1 MSTTTEQTV
10 HAAPFAVH
18 ASHHKFIGWA
28 VTLAVPVLL
37 WFLPLPL
44 QLNARHAIA
53 ISSFMIIAWI
63 TEVLPHAVTGMAGCY
78 LFWSLHIV
86 DFGTAFSGFA
96 DQTPWFLFGAA
107 LIGMMASKSGLARR
121 LAYLVMRRV
130 GAGYSRLLLGLIL
143 SSFLLTLLV
152 PSGIACVV
160 IMAAVA
166 VGLMDVF
173 GLSRGSNV
181 GRGIFVTLT
190 YTAGIFDKMV
200 IAGATSILARGL
212 ILKLTGI
219 EVYWSEWLLAFLPCI
234 VVTVLVM
241 WRLVCWLYPPEEQA
255 LKGGTEFLDRSLE
268 SMGRWT
274 PMEKRSLLLMSI
286 AIALWATDLIHHI
299 SPAVIGIGIGL
310 LAAVPE
316 FGILNLED
324 LKRLNYLP
332 VFFTAAAISMGEV
345 LVKTD
350 ALRSMTTIMF
360 AWMRPLDRQSI
371 LAGFHPLL
379 DRLPLSPF
387 PGQRD
392 LHAGH
397 VFAAAG
403 DLCENGRNLTP
414 ADLVGLVLC
423 GGRKDFR
430 VPVGSVAHRL
440 LVWLFRGQGFAAG
453 GNLPDHRGVAGPAA
467 SGSVL
472 LAADWNPLSAQLQE
486 RPPDAQASAPITTAH
501 NGARCASPAGC
512 FTFNRLYTLRAFP
525 S

>member
-1 MSTTTEQTV
+1 MSTTEQTV

-18 ASHHKFIGWA
+18 ASHKFIGWA
-28 VTLAVPVLL
+28 VTIAVPVLL

-78 LFWSLHIV
+78 LFWALHIV

-200 IAGATSILARGL
+200 IAGAIVDSCAR
-212 ILKLTGI
+212 
-219 EVYWSEWLLAFLPCI
+219 AD
-234 VVTVLVM
+234 
-241 WRLVCWLYPPEEQA
+241 PEA
-255 LKGGTEFLDRSLE
+255 HRH
-268 SMGRWT
+268 
-274 PMEKRSLLLMSI
+274 RSLLERM
-286 AIALWATDLIHHI
+286 
-299 SPAVIGIGIGL
+299 
-310 LAAVPE
+310 
-316 FGILNLED
+316 
-324 LKRLNYLP
+324 
-332 VFFTAAAISMGEV
+332 
-345 LVKTD
+345 
-350 ALRSMTTIMF
+350 
-360 AWMRPLDRQSI
+360 
-371 LAGFHPLL
+371 
-379 DRLPLSPF
+379 
-387 PGQRD
+387 
-392 LHAGH
+392 
-397 VFAAAG
+397 AAG
-403 DLCENGRNLTP
+403 
-414 ADLVGLVLC
+414 VLAVHRGDRSWSC
-423 GGRKDFR
+423 GGWF
-430 VPVGSVAHRL
+430 
-440 LVWLFRGQGFAAG
+440 
-453 GNLPDHRGVAGPAA
+453 
-467 SGSVL
+467 
-472 LAADWNPLSAQLQE
+472 
-486 RPPDAQASAPITTAH
+486 
-501 NGARCASPAGC
+501 AGC
-512 FTFNRLYTLRAFP
+512 IPRKSRPSRAAPNFWTAPWKAWGLGRP
-525 S
+525 SKSVRSY